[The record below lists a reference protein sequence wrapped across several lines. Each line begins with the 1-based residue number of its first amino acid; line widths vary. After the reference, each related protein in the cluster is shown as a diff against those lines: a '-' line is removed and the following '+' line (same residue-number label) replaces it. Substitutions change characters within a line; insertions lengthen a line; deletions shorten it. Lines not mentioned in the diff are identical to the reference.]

1 VVPQHY
7 ESWPLLGFLSLED
20 SQQSY
25 FYRFRWSAS
34 RPTTNLGDQASVFIP
49 PDTGQLGFLAIVIS
63 RTHLRGPLRGLS
75 IIIRRIII
83 NTYNNAQ
90 SVHCLTTEWTTG
102 IRSPAEAKNF
112 SSSFCVQ
119 TSSEAHPASYPMSTE
134 GPCSEGKARPR
145 RDADHS
151 PPSSA
156 EVENEKELYP
166 SPPWRLYGGRG
177 TDLLYFYQSP
187 ESTKPVQALSTT
199 QVMLW

>member
-1 VVPQHY
+1 VAPQHY
-7 ESWPLLGFLSLED
+7 ESFLRRFSTNF
-20 SQQSY
+20 

-34 RPTTNLGDQASVFIP
+34 RPTTNLADQASVFIP

-75 IIIRRIII
+75 ISIRCIII
-83 NTYNNAQ
+83 NTYNNAR

-102 IRSPAEAKNF
+102 FRSPAEAKNF

-156 EVENEKELYP
+156 EVKNEELYP
-166 SPPWRLYGGRG
+166 SPPWRLHGGRG
-177 TDLLYFYQSP
+177 TDLLYFYPSP
-187 ESTKPVQALSTT
+187 EPTKPVQALSTI